1 VANSPQAKKRARQN
15 ESRRLLKAGQRSALR
30 TSIKAFLKSLEAGD
44 SDASRNL
51 YQKATS
57 SIDRAVS
64 KGLHH
69 KHRAARLKSRLN
81 NRLRAVSS

>member
-15 ESRRLLKAGQRSALR
+15 ETRRLLKAGQRSALR
-30 TSIKAFLKSLEAGD
+30 TSIKNFLKSLEAAD
-44 SDASRNL
+44 SKASRTL
-51 YQKATS
+51 YQLATS
-57 SIDRAVS
+57 GIDRAVS

-81 NRLRAVSS
+81 NRLRSISS